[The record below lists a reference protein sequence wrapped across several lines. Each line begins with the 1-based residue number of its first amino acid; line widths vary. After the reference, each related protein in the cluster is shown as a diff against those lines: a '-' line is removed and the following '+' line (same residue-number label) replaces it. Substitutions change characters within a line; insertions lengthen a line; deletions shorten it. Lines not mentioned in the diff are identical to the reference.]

1 MGPPVV
7 ARDNIRLKTLM
18 NIKACIPLSGHDL
31 TLKRGL
37 STPTGGGA
45 VFLKNRPALGGL
57 G

>member
-1 MGPPVV
+1 V